1 MFFRVFLPKH
11 GLFFLLI
18 HLYTI
23 PNCTKT
29 VWWFGTFFIF
39 HNIWNKFSHWL
50 IFFRGVGI
58 PPTRK
63 HLLTTSYHMG
73 MDQYLLNPIN
83 TIFSGMNIHKSQ
95 LFWCE
100 LQGYKVLTHPHMNG
114 YSMVIYHITTVIYY
128 INTISYPCFSWKK
141 THHVLRPRLVQAES
155 RGARLR
161 RLRARAPAAQVH
173 PGVAPGPATDT
184 WVSWMAYKQLIMN
197 N

>member
-73 MDQYLLNPIN
+73 MDQYLLIPFLVGWTSINPSYFDVNYRGTRFWPIPIWMVIVWLY
-83 TIFSGMNIHKSQ
+83 TILLQ
-95 LFWCE
+95 LYTI
-100 LQGYKVLTHPHMNG
+100 LIPYLTH
-114 YSMVIYHITTVIYY
+114 V
-128 INTISYPCFSWKK
+128 FREKK